1 MNVNAIPKPKRQFD
15 AIHRQQKSENKEVT
29 NLYSNLKYQTN
40 VFIQNSRKI
49 EEESNSPDPCL
60 LSVAE
65 RRKLFEKRLV
75 GGDNNPTERVL
86 SNPSPPK
93 IQKRE
98 PSPLS
103 TVNEDCELSKNEDCE
118 LSKTENEYSTYESDS
133 KLLEVLLYI
142 LLINICWNNFYGIF

>member
-1 MNVNAIPKPKRQFD
+1 MNVNPIPKPKRQFD
-15 AIHRQQKSENKEVT
+15 AIRRPEKSEKKEVT

-49 EEESNSPDPCL
+49 EEKSNSPDPCL

-75 GGDNNPTERVL
+75 SGDNNPTEHVL

-98 PSPLS
+98 PIPMP
-103 TVNEDCELSKNEDCE
+103 TVNEDCE

-133 KLLEVLLYI
+133 ELFEVLLYI
-142 LLINICWNNFYGIF
+142 LSINIC